1 MTWAQTPSP
10 LETRCLGVLNN
21 RLTHVYY
28 IALFIHHEPQS
39 LAECPLL
46 LFAGYSLPAPF
57 LGGRTSFT
65 ISLLSAVL
73 PLTAWFKA
81 TNTRSEA
88 PEDVVP

>member
-1 MTWAQTPSP
+1 MSSAPLCWVFFAAPAQ
-10 LETRCLGVLNN
+10 
-21 RLTHVYY
+21 
-28 IALFIHHEPQS
+28 
-39 LAECPLL
+39 
-46 LFAGYSLPAPF
+46 F